1 MSGKHKKLL
10 FLALLTTLFTFLLI
24 GFGNVV
30 TRTQSG
36 LGCGDHW
43 PTCNGDWIPDLTN
56 MYVAIEFFHRI
67 LAAFVG
73 FFVLIL
79 TVWCWLINNPRYA
92 RSIRN
97 LSILAVILL
106 AVQIVLGGLT
116 VRYHLPP
123 SLVVFHNGTSIAFF
137 GSLVFLTYRIYQLS
151 ASPSSLEYWTD
162 DKDGS
167 PSSLVPLTGALS
179 GLVLGQIL
187 LGAYVRHS
195 GSRGGCPEVIPFCE
209 GWNILPSLTKPAV
222 VHFSHRLLGMM
233 IGVLFL
239 YLLYRAVREGS
250 RLATSLAITECLLVG
265 LQILSGLMSIWTAS
279 WTLVIWSTV
288 HLLTAT
294 LIFGILIVLLA
305 AVKPLNP
312 APYMQSL
319 AVDEPKV

>member
-10 FLALLTTLFTFLLI
+10 FLALATTLFTFLLI
-24 GFGNVV
+24 GLGNVV

-43 PTCNGDWIPDLTN
+43 PTCNGAWIPDLTN

-67 LAAFVG
+67 LAALVG
-73 FFVLIL
+73 FFILIL
-79 TVWCWLINNPRYA
+79 TFWCWSIDNPRYA

-123 SLVVFHNGTSIAFF
+123 ALVVFHNGTSIAFF

-151 ASPSSLEYWTD
+151 AAPSSLEPWNDY
-162 DKDGS
+162 
-167 PSSLVPLTGALS
+167 PSLVSLTGVLS
-179 GLVLGQIL
+179 GLVLSQIL

-222 VHFSHRLLGMM
+222 IHFSHRLLGLA
-233 IGVLFL
+233 IGVVFV
-239 YLLYRAVREGS
+239 YLLYRTVKEGAWF
-250 RLATSLAITECLLVG
+250 ATSLAITECLLVG
-265 LQILSGLMSIWTAS
+265 LQILSGLMSIWTGS

-294 LIFGILIVLLA
+294 LIFGILIALLA
-305 AVKPLNP
+305 AIKPLNP

-319 AVDEPKV
+319 AVDEPQV

>member
-10 FLALLTTLFTFLLI
+10 FLALATTLFTFLLI

-36 LGCGDHW
+36 LACGDHW
-43 PTCNGDWIPDLTN
+43 PTCNGEWIPDLTN
-56 MYVAIEFFHRI
+56 MYVFIEFFHRV

-79 TVWCWLINNPRYA
+79 TVWCWLIKNPRYA

-106 AVQIVLGGLT
+106 AVQVVLGGLT

-123 SLVVFHNGTSIAFF
+123 ALVVFHNGTSIAFF

-151 ASPSSLEYWTD
+151 SSPSSVAPWN
-162 DKDGS
+162 DGS
-167 PSSLVPLTGALS
+167 SGSSSSLVPLTGVLS

-195 GSRGGCPEVIPFCE
+195 GSRGGCPEMIPFCE
-209 GWNILPSLTKPAV
+209 GWNILPSLTKPAI
-222 VHFSHRLLGMM
+222 VHFSHRLVGLLLA
-233 IGVLFL
+233 VLFL
-239 YLLYRAVREGS
+239 YLVYRAVQEGS
-250 RLATSLAITECLLVG
+250 WLVTSLAITECLLVG
-265 LQILSGLMSIWTAS
+265 LQILSGLMSIWTSS

-294 LIFGILIVLLA
+294 LIFGILIALLA
-305 AVKPLNP
+305 VVKPLNP

-319 AVDEPKV
+319 AVDESQV